1 MAQPNTTTATIYSY
15 ILTTVATRKEGVT
28 RAEFQ
33 RHNEEFYVPL
43 LQKTAGKLHPLAWT
57 RQYHVDDAECP
68 TGVPR
73 VLIGTAEDMDWD
85 CMGEMTFEDELHYQQ
100 FIAFMHSDDAVPI
113 LTEEEKFA
121 DPGKT
126 KLIVMKRQVSTR
138 EA

>member
-1 MAQPNTTTATIYSY
+1 MPQTTTYPY

-28 RAEFQ
+28 PAEFQ
-33 RHNEEFYVPL
+33 RHNEELYAPL
-43 LQKTAGKLHPLAWT
+43 LKKTAGKLHPLAWT
-57 RQYHVDDAECP
+57 RQYHVDDSECP

-85 CMGEMTFEDELHYQQ
+85 CMGVMTFADELHYQQ

-126 KLIVMKRQVSTR
+126 KLIVMKRGVSTR
-138 EA
+138 EG